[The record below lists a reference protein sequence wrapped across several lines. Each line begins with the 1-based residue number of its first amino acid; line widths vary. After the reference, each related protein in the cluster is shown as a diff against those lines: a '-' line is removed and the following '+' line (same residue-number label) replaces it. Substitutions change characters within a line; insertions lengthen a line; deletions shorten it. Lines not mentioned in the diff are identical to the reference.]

1 MNNVYALVT
10 YLMVLIV
17 IGGIVLEKIY
27 DIFEKRRFQ
36 KYYELVKED
45 SGFWQM
51 KLEQSGMTIGQYI
64 FDHIMDELEAK
75 ELIEN
80 ERRANELKEQTKRD
94 FDEMI
99 KNCKEIDEGL
109 DRLDNELE
117 KLKKPT
123 KEEKISDVFAD
134 LDDDMLPF

>member
-10 YLMVLIV
+10 YLVVLIV
-17 IGGIVLEKIY
+17 IGGIVLEKVY
-27 DIFEKRRFQ
+27 DIFEKKRFQ
-36 KYYELVKED
+36 KYYEMIREN

-80 ERRANELKEQTKRD
+80 ERRENELKEQAKQD
-94 FDEMI
+94 FNEMI

-117 KLKKPT
+117 KLKKPIDKT
-123 KEEKISDVFAD
+123 DEEDEEDEED
-134 LDDDMLPF
+134 LLPF

>member
-17 IGGIVLEKIY
+17 LGGIVLEKVY

-36 KYYELVKED
+36 KYYELIKED
-45 SGFWQM
+45 STFWQNT
-51 KLEQSGMTIGQYI
+51 LENSGITIGDFI

-75 ELIEN
+75 ENEEN
-80 ERRANELKEQTKRD
+80 ERRENELKMGLNEQSKRD

-117 KLKKPT
+117 KLKKPIDMED
-123 KEEKISDVFAD
+123 EED
-134 LDDDMLPF
+134 LLPF